1 MCLVTIHKFDSMF
14 TEKRTIISMFFKGQN
29 FDKWNM
35 RTDLNPDSYG
45 GSDPD
50 LVFFE
55 GVDSDQDT
63 VRPFKI
69 CMVLFYKQGAAAR
82 PNKLRN
88 SRFTHK

>member
-1 MCLVTIHKFDSMF
+1 
-14 TEKRTIISMFFKGQN
+14 
-29 FDKWNM
+29 M

-69 CMVLFYKQGAAAR
+69 CMVFFFISKAQLLDQTNYAI
-82 PNKLRN
+82 
-88 SRFTHK
+88 